1 MAENEEANLAAE
13 SEAADDRPIPKRLK
27 GIAGLQDSVPLSAAD
42 RAFPARVQQA
52 YALARLAAEIAE
64 ANKAESI
71 VILDMR
77 PVTSLV
83 DFFVL
88 ATVPSR
94 RQAGAIS
101 AMIEAETKKRKESK
115 IGTEAS
121 ETGRWTL
128 LDYGDVVVHIFSPE
142 GREFYDLD
150 DLWGDAPRI
159 DWKTTETLPTG

>member
-1 MAENEEANLAAE
+1 MAENEKTNSVAE
-13 SEAADDRPIPKRLK
+13 SEPVESSPSPRRLK
-27 GIAGLQDSVPLSAAD
+27 GIGALQDTVPLSAVD
-42 RAFPARVQQA
+42 RTFPGRVQQA
-52 YALARLAAEIAE
+52 YTLARMAAEIAE
-64 ANKAESI
+64 ANKGESI
-71 VILDMR
+71 VVMDMR
-77 PVTSLV
+77 PVTCLV

-101 AMIEAETKKRKESK
+101 AQIEAEMKKRKESK
-115 IGTEAS
+115 IGAESS

-128 LDYGDVVVHIFSPE
+128 LDYGDVVVHVFSPE

-159 DWKTTETLPTG
+159 EWKTIETVPAL